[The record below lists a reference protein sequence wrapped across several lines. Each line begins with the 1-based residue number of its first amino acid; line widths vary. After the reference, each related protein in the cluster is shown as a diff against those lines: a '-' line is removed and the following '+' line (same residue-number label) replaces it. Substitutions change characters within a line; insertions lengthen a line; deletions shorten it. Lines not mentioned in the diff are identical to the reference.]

1 MDLTTRLLEQART
14 FDERRLLVL
23 SGSPARTR
31 DSALEALESIE
42 VPLGET
48 TYVGPAKRFQ
58 CESLGYDEA
67 TTLLGT
73 TRTVVV
79 LDCHARCE
87 PNLLGKLVGTVDGG
101 GLFVLLTPPL
111 SAWADCRDE
120 FDETLAI
127 PPFDRSDVTGRF
139 REWLVETLRQHRGV
153 ALLDVDSGTV
163 ERDGLVESRPQTVEQ
178 TRRPV
183 AVPPEHAFPAAAYN
197 RCLTA
202 GQVETLRALESL
214 RAPDSAVVVEANR
227 GRGKSSVAGLAA
239 ASLALDGHD
248 VLVTAPRYRNCQPL
262 FERARELLADVDALV
277 SGNDRTNP
285 RCLETPNGRVR
296 YLDPVEVVSLAD
308 DPDCL
313 LVDEAA
319 ALPVGLLTKTLD
331 VTRVGYTTT
340 THGYEGTGRGFAVRF
355 RDQLA
360 ASSHNVTEQ
369 RMTTPIRYAPGDPV
383 ELWSFRA
390 LVFGASPPVE
400 QVVVSAT
407 PESVEYRALSS
418 EELLGDESLLREVF
432 GLLVLA
438 HYRTEPNDLARLL
451 DAPNVS
457 VHGLFQN
464 GHPVSVALLAREGGL
479 SGELRQS
486 MYEGSRVR
494 GNLIPDVLTSQLRD
508 EDAGRATGLRV
519 MRIATHSAVRSRGLG
534 SALLSELLDSH
545 SESDWFGVG
554 YGATPELLRFWRTNG
569 FETVHLSTTRN
580 PRSGE
585 HSAIMLRPSSPAGT
599 ALLERHTAWFLRRL
613 PEMLADALQDVDPDV
628 VRQTCRSVSQTTS
641 AVGDARELDLTEWEW
656 RHAAAVA
663 SGPGI
668 FEMAP
673 RPIRTLAFHALL
685 DDSGPVLSPTQE
697 RLLVSRVL
705 QLRPRE
711 EVASELGYHSESTCM
726 RELGTVVGILLDA
739 YGPEL
744 VERERE
750 RLVPTDENPDC
761 Y

>member
-1 MDLTTRLLEQART
+1 MELLTRLLEQART

-31 DSALEALESIE
+31 DSALEALESID
-42 VPLGET
+42 VPVGET
-48 TYVGPAKRFQ
+48 TYVGPAMGFQ
-58 CESLGYDEA
+58 CESLGYNEA
-67 TTLLGT
+67 TRLLGT

-79 LDCHARCE
+79 VDCHARCE

-111 SAWADCRDE
+111 STWPERRDE

-139 REWLVETLRQHRGV
+139 REWLIKTLRQHRGV
-153 ALLDVDSGTV
+153 ALVDVDSGRV
-163 ERDGLVESRPQTVEQ
+163 DRDGLVDPQLQAAERSQ
-178 TRRPV
+178 SDQPRS
-183 AVPPEHAFPAAAYN
+183 VPPEHAFPTAAYG
-197 RCLTA
+197 RCLTDD
-202 GQVETLRALESL
+202 QVETLSAFESL

-239 ASLALDGHD
+239 GSLALDGQD

-262 FERARELLADVDALV
+262 FERARELLDARDARD
-277 SGNDRTNP
+277 SGPGHESP
-285 RCLETPNGRVR
+285 RCLETRDGSVQ
-296 YLDPVEVVSLAD
+296 YLDPVEVGSLRD
-308 DPDCL
+308 TTDCPDCL

-319 ALPVGLLTKTLD
+319 ALPVRLLSKTLD
-331 VTRVGYTTT
+331 VRRVGYTTT
-340 THGYEGTGRGFAVRF
+340 THGYEGAGRGFTVRF
-355 RDQLA
+355 RDQLE
-360 ASSHNVTEQ
+360 ASSHDVVEQ

-390 LVFGASPPVE
+390 LALGASPPVE
-400 QVVVSAT
+400 DVVADAT
-407 PESVEYRALSS
+407 PESVEYRVVSS
-418 EELLGDESLLREVF
+418 DELLADESLLREVF

-479 SGELRQS
+479 STEVRRS

-508 EDAGRATGLRV
+508 EQAGETAGLRV
-519 MRIATHSAVRSRGLG
+519 MRLATHSAVRSRGLG
-534 SALLSELLDSH
+534 SALLTTLFETYT
-545 SESDWFGVG
+545 ESDWFGVG
-554 YGATPELLRFWRTNG
+554 YGATPDLLRFWRTSG
-569 FETVHLSTTRN
+569 FETVHLSTTQN
-580 PRSGE
+580 QRSGE
-585 HSAIMLRPSSPAGT
+585 HSAIMLRPTSVAGT
-599 ALLERHTAWFLRRL
+599 ALLDRHRTWFLQRL
-613 PEMLADALQDVDPDV
+613 PDMLADALRAVDPDV
-628 VRQTCRSVSQTTS
+628 VREACRSVSQTTATTS
-641 AVGDARELDLTEWEW
+641 TQEFDLTEWEW

-663 SGPGI
+663 AGPGI

-673 RPIRTLAFHALL
+673 RPIRTLTMHALL
-685 DDSGPVLSPTQE
+685 DESGPELSPTQE
-697 RLLVSRVL
+697 HLLVMRVL

-711 EVASELGYHSESTCM
+711 EVASELGYHSASTCM
-726 RELGTVVGILLDA
+726 RELGTVVGTLLDA

-750 RLVPTDENPDC
+750 RFRN
-761 Y
+761 